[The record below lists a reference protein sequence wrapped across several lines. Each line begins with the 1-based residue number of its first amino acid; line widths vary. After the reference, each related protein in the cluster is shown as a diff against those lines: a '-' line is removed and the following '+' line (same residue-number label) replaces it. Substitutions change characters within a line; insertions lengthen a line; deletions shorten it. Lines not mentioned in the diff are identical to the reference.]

1 MSSDQ
6 NITLG
11 ELAKRRLAGLEVAN
25 LIAPDFALNIEQTN
39 INHYRTKNTG
49 HGYAAED
56 ANALN
61 DILRGRKV
69 DLTGKSR
76 ELNGA
81 DRIVDG
87 VKVQTKY
94 CQSAEESVA
103 AAFKGGRYQY
113 DGQVIEVPRDQ
124 YKDAVE
130 LMRRRIEEG
139 QVPSVTDPCQ
149 AENMVK
155 EGSVTYQQAKN
166 IAKAGNIDSIVFDVK
181 SQAIST
187 SFAFTLSFAITFAMM
202 KHQGV
207 DTKVALKASFMAGLQ
222 VAGISMFSGVVTAQ
236 LLRTRMIGGV
246 GKVVASNAVKA
257 IYKTEMGKRFIIRYA
272 SALNGEAMGAVAS
285 RNYAAKALRT
295 NVVTGAVVTLVMTA
309 PDAYRA
315 LVHKNVSWAQ
325 VSKNLVV
332 NASGVFGGLSGAAG
346 GAVGGAAICTMFF
359 PIVGTGVGA
368 TVGGIVGGLGLGFGA
383 SSLSKVLMDFIVV
396 DDAQEMVEMLP
407 ELLQPLAFDFM
418 LSEEEIED
426 FTKSVR
432 AKISPAF
439 LRDMYQSQ
447 DKGRFVYGEFESAC
461 EEIAAKRPKVTLPT
475 SEEIFK
481 AGSEFVHEIEQFE
494 LGEARIQL
502 LVTLKAAA
510 EIDDARLVSGAVESH
525 QETQAPQP
533 DPRKEKLI
541 GILSSKA
548 SASLRSR
555 FGFSS

>member
-1 MSSDQ
+1 MSSDRQ

-11 ELAKRRLAGLEVAN
+11 ELAKRRLAGLDAAN
-25 LIAPDFALNIEQTN
+25 LIAPGFAFNIEQTN

-69 DLTGKSR
+69 ELTGKTN

-94 CQSAEESVA
+94 CQSAEDSIS
-103 AAFKGGRYQY
+103 AAFKGGQYQY
-113 DGQVIEVPRDQ
+113 ADQVIEVPKDQ

-130 LMRRRIEEG
+130 LMRKRIEEG
-139 QVPSVTDPCQ
+139 QVPGVTDPSL
-149 AENMVK
+149 AESLVK

-181 SQAIST
+181 SQAISC
-187 SFAFTLSFAITFAMM
+187 SFAFTLSFAINFAML

-207 DTKVALKASFMAGLQ
+207 DTKVALKASFIAGLQ
-222 VAGISMFSGVVTAQ
+222 VAGISMFSSVVSAQ
-236 LLRTRMIGGV
+236 LLRTRLVGGV
-246 GKVVASNAVKA
+246 GKVVANNAVKT
-257 IYKTEMGKRFIIRYA
+257 IYGTELGKKLIVRYA
-272 SALNGEAMGAVAS
+272 SAMNGSEMGSVAS

-295 NVVTGAVVTLVMTA
+295 NVVTGAVVTVVMTA

-315 LVHKNVSWAQ
+315 LIHKNVSWAQ

-332 NASGVFGGLSGAAG
+332 NASGVFGGMSGAAA
-346 GAVGGAAICTMFF
+346 GAVGGAALCTAFF
-359 PIVGTGVGA
+359 PVVGTGVGA
-368 TVGGIVGGLGLGFGA
+368 AVGGIVGGLGIGFGA
-383 SSLSKVLMDFIVV
+383 SSLSKVLMDYIVV

-418 LSEEEIED
+418 LSEAEIEE
-426 FTKSVR
+426 FAKGVRTK
-432 AKISPAF
+432 ITPAF

-447 DKGRFVYGEFESAC
+447 DKGRLVYDTFEPIC
-461 EEIAAKRPKVTLPT
+461 EDIAAKRPKVNLPT
-475 SEEIFK
+475 PEEIYR
-481 AGSEFVHEIEQFE
+481 AGDEFVQEIKRLE
-494 LGEARIQL
+494 LDEVRCQL
-502 LVTLKAAA
+502 MVTLKAAA
-510 EIDDARLVSGAVESH
+510 EIDDAQLVLEEKPSVGEHA
-525 QETQAPQP
+525 AKP
-533 DPRKEKLI
+533 DPRKEKLMS
-541 GILSSKA
+541 ILAGTASS
-548 SASLRSR
+548 SLRSR
-555 FGFSS
+555 FGFGS